1 MENNDL
7 MLELHDKVTRGI
19 ALSYVEKTKLEAW
32 YREQDE
38 IESAELSS
46 TAATASG
53 FDGKEQIQNIFN
65 EISES
70 KQRISSIVAQ
80 NEILRRENEVLR
92 KTLTENRDLK
102 VA

>member
-19 ALSYVEKTKLEAW
+19 ALSYVEQTKLEAW

-46 TAATASG
+46 TVTTASG
-53 FDGKEQIQNIFN
+53 FDGKEQIQHIFN

-80 NEILRRENEVLR
+80 NDILRRENEALR
-92 KTLTENRDLK
+92 KTLTENRNLK